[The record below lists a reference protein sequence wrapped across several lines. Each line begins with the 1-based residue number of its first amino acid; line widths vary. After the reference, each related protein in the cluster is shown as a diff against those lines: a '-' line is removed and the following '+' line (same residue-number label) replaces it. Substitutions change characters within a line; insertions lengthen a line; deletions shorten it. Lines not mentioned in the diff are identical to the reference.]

1 VGGEGPTER
10 LRTSAR
16 RACENLESV
25 RAVTT
30 LSVVVV
36 GRTVATL
43 EWWTGCRH
51 GGGGHHNCRSGVDV
65 NVGDGECTY
74 NGASGRCCD
83 VW

>member
-1 VGGEGPTER
+1 MGGDGPTER

-43 EWWTGCRH
+43 EWWTGCR
-51 GGGGHHNCRSGVDV
+51 RLKDMVV
-65 NVGDGECTY
+65 VVVIIV
-74 NGASGRCCD
+74 A
-83 VW
+83 VV